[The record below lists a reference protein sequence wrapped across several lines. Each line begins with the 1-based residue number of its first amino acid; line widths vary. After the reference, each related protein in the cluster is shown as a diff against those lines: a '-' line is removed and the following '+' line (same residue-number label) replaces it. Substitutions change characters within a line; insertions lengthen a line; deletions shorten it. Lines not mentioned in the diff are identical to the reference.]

1 MSKFSQQGIGKGM
14 IYATWLI
21 ILGLLTLFF
30 NQFLDKKYN
39 PNQNIST
46 RYNQDGSREII
57 LKRNSNGHYVTN
69 GTINGKPVVFFLDT
83 GATMVSIPAHLK
95 DYLNLEQGVP
105 LMAQTANGTI
115 TTYHTSLDNIAIG
128 AIELH
133 NVRASLNPQMS
144 MNEILLG
151 MSFLKHLE
159 FTQRGDTLILRQYEY
174 K

>member
-1 MSKFSQQGIGKGM
+1 MSKSSQQGIGKGM
-14 IYATWLI
+14 IYAAWLI

-30 NQFLDKKYN
+30 NQYLDKEYN
-39 PNQNIST
+39 PNQNISAT
-46 RYNQDGSREII
+46 SREII
-57 LKRNSNGHYVTN
+57 LKRNRNGHYVTN
-69 GTINGKPVVFFLDT
+69 GRINGKSVVFFLDT
-83 GATMVSIPAHLK
+83 GATIVSIPAHLK

-105 LMAQTANGTI
+105 LMAETANGTI

-133 NVRASLNPQMS
+133 NVRASLNPQMQ

-159 FTQRGDTLILRQYEY
+159 FTQRGDTLILRHYR
-174 K
+174 

>member
-14 IYATWLI
+14 IYAAWLI

-30 NQFLDKKYN
+30 NQYLDKEYN

-46 RYNQDGSREII
+46 KYNQDSSREVI
-57 LKRNSNGHYVTN
+57 LKRNRNGHYVTN
-69 GTINGKPVVFFLDT
+69 GIINGKSVVFFLDT
-83 GATMVSIPAHLK
+83 GATIVSIPAHLK

-105 LMAQTANGTI
+105 LMAQTANGSVRTFH
-115 TTYHTSLDNIAIG
+115 TTLDNIGIG

-133 NVRASLNPQMS
+133 NVRASLNPQMR

-159 FTQRGDTLILRQYEY
+159 FTQRGDTLILRQNL
-174 K
+174 